1 MICVVNRCKI
11 SIFFQI
17 IDKNK
22 THITLKYIQLK
33 PTVIFISQWPLI
45 LYVIDFRTKDLML
58 LFQMYLEGLENYSLQ
73 FGLEL
78 VHHLQYMIT
87 EFSFLAG
94 SNNKSYYISIF
105 LVCQVYLI
113 FTKNIAF
120 YVTYK
125 LLPIY
130 CRVE

>member
-1 MICVVNRCKI
+1 VLLIDVKFQF
-11 SIFFQI
+11 FFQI

-33 PTVIFISQWPLI
+33 PTAIFISQWPLI

-58 LFQMYLEGLENYSLQ
+58 MFQMYLEGLENYSLQ

-94 SNNKSYYISIF
+94 SNNKKVII
-105 LVCQVYLI
+105 
-113 FTKNIAF
+113 
-120 YVTYK
+120 
-125 LLPIY
+125 LLFS
-130 CRVE
+130 